1 MPKLSFWQ
9 VMKYYIVLT
18 RAFMGFWAIDKTYA
32 ENLPSVKEVVSKGLP
47 YSRKT
52 QMQGSAVQITRHVT

>member
-1 MPKLSFWQ
+1 
-9 VMKYYIVLT
+9 
-18 RAFMGFWAIDKTYA
+18 MGFWAIDKTYA